1 MKHTLYILGLSV
13 VVLWL
18 VTGCQPKVIES
29 RSPSVNLGYA
39 ISRYVDEEAGV
50 VCWVYGVTSGG
61 GLSCLP
67 IADTRLDE

>member
-1 MKHTLYILGLSV
+1 MKQTLYILGLSV

-29 RSPSVNLGYA
+29 RSPSMNPGYG
-39 ISRYVDEEAGV
+39 ISRYVDQEAGV
-50 VCWVYGVTSGG
+50 VCWVWAGGHAG

>member
-1 MKHTLYILGLSV
+1 MKQTLYILGMIA

-29 RSPSVNLGYA
+29 RSPSVNLGYG
-39 ISRYVDEEAGV
+39 ISRYQDAEAGV
-50 VCWVYGVTSGG
+50 ICWVYAAGHAGG
-61 GLSCLP
+61 ISCLP